1 MSEYNSRPLGD
12 ALGANGRALSGSEAR
27 PQPDQPEDGSS
38 KRWPCHFERL
48 CALAALLFASALSM
62 NVMLRQAPLI
72 PPHPLQ
78 QFPLRVGAWQGTSLP
93 LSEKTLAALDL
104 HDYLNRVY
112 FGPGQQVV
120 GLYIAY
126 YPQQTFGDD
135 IHSPK
140 NCLPGSGW
148 EPIAN
153 GALTLTLPRGRISV
167 NRYLVARGSQRELI
181 LYWFQQRG
189 RVIRSEY
196 WSKFYQVW
204 DGLRHSRSD
213 AALVRVAIPI
223 QDNHSATAVGAD
235 FIRAVMPRLKAFI
248 PD

>member
-1 MSEYNSRPLGD
+1 MPEHNPNLLR
-12 ALGANGRALSGSEAR
+12 RAG
-27 PQPDQPEDGSS
+27 
-38 KRWPCHFERL
+38 C
-48 CALAALLFASALSM
+48 LAALLFAAALGL
-62 NVMLRQAPLI
+62 NVMLHEAPLT
-72 PPHPLQ
+72 PARSLHEFPLQ
-78 QFPLRVGAWQGTSLP
+78 VGGWNGTALP
-93 LSEKTLAALDL
+93 LSAKTLAALDL

-112 FGPGQQVV
+112 FGPNQQVA

-126 YPQQTFGDD
+126 YPRQTFGDD

-148 EPIAN
+148 EPIEN
-153 GALTLTLPRGRISV
+153 GALMLALPRGPIQV

-181 LYWFQQRG
+181 LYWFQQQG
-189 RVIRSEY
+189 RFIRSEY

-204 DGLRHSRSD
+204 DGLRLGRSD

-223 QDNHSATAVGAD
+223 NGSDSAAVAIGAD
-235 FIRAVMPRLKAFI
+235 FIREVLPRLKTYI